1 MGTQMVLLNQVS
13 VVAVEFDTRKSN
25 EKDMDGNHIGLNINR
40 IQSTKQ
46 VSLSNYDVNISA
58 EGQDLRVHLCFDG

>member
-1 MGTQMVLLNQVS
+1 M
-13 VVAVEFDTRKSN
+13 AVEFDTRKSD
-25 EKDMDGNHIGLNINR
+25 EQDMEGNHIRLNINR

-58 EGQDLRVHLCFDG
+58 GGQDLRVHLCYDG